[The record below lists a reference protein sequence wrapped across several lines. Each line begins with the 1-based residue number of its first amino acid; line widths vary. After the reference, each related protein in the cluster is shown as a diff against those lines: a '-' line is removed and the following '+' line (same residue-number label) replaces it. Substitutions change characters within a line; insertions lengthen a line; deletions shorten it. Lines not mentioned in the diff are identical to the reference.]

1 MFRRRRPQREIAF
14 SFDSFL
20 DLVANVVG
28 IILRL
33 ILVAWVG
40 ARSYKALVPPP
51 PPPPSYVE
59 ESEALP
65 EPEDPLTPELERQR
79 RELGQ
84 MQAQLL
90 EQMKQWEGVHQLN
103 AAAAEELAGLT
114 AKGRAADAERGHLA
128 GATDGHE
135 RGKLALSLAEV
146 RERSRRVMEE
156 LVALRKAPSLKQ
168 TLRYR
173 TPVSAPLQSEELLF
187 ECYRGRVTLLDI
199 GALLED
205 ARRGARARADLLR
218 TQFQFSDSTAA
229 VGAFRLRYT
238 VERERGPLDGPG
250 LLPGSGTFRCGISW
264 EAVPVVPL
272 RGETA
277 DDALKSGSE
286 FRRVVDNFDP
296 QQTAVTMWV
305 YPDSFPLYRRLRDY
319 LHQRDVVVAG
329 RPLPEGF
336 PIASNRNGSASRG
349 Q

>member
-1 MFRRRRPQREIAF
+1 MIRRRRPQREIAF

-20 DLVANVVG
+20 DVVANVVG

-51 PPPPSYVE
+51 PPPSYVAE
-59 ESEALP
+59 AEALP

-90 EQMKQWEGVHQLN
+90 EQMKQWEGVHQLT

-114 AKGRAADAERGHLA
+114 AKGRAADAERGRLA
-128 GATDGHE
+128 GAAGGPE

-146 RERSRRVMEE
+146 RERGRRVTDE
-156 LVALRKAPSLKQ
+156 LEALRKAPSLKK

-187 ECYRGRVTLLDI
+187 ECYRGRVTLIDV

-205 ARRGARARADLLR
+205 ARRGARSRADLLR
-218 TQFQFSDSTAA
+218 TQFEFSDTTAA

-238 VERERGPLDGPG
+238 VEREHGPLDGPG
-250 LLPGSGTFRCGISW
+250 LLPGSGTFRCSISW
-264 EAVPVVPL
+264 EAVPVVPQ
-272 RGETA
+272 RGEAA

-286 FRRVVDNFDP
+286 FRRIADNLDP

-305 YPDSFPLYRRLRDY
+305 YPDSFALYRRLRDY
-319 LHQRDVVVAG
+319 LHERDVVVAG
-329 RPLPEGF
+329 RPLPDGF
-336 PIASNRNGSASRG
+336 PIASNRHGSASRG

>member
-20 DLVANVVG
+20 DVVANVVG

-51 PPPPSYVE
+51 PPPSYAE

-90 EQMKQWEGVHQLN
+90 EQMKEWEGAHRLS
-103 AAAAEELAGLT
+103 AAAAEELAGLA
-114 AKGRAADAERGHLA
+114 AKGREADAERDRLA
-128 GATDGHE
+128 RGAGGSE
-135 RGKLALSLAEV
+135 RGKLALSQAEV
-146 RERSRRVMEE
+146 RERGRPLLEE
-156 LVALRKAPSLKQ
+156 LEALRKAPPLKK

-187 ECYRGRVTLLDI
+187 ECNRGRVTLLDV

-205 ARRGARARADLLR
+205 ARRGARAKGDLLR
-218 TQFQFSDSTAA
+218 SQFEFSDTTTA

-238 VERERGPLDGPG
+238 VERERGPLEGPC
-250 LLPGSGTFRCGISW
+250 LLPGSGTFRCSISW
-264 EAVPVVPL
+264 EAVPVLPR
-272 RGETA
+272 RGEAA
-277 DDALKSGSE
+277 DDALKGGSE
-286 FRRVVDNFDP
+286 FRRVVDNLDP

-305 YPDSFPLYRRLRDY
+305 YPDSFALYRRLRDY
-319 LHQRDVVVAG
+319 LHERDVVVAG

-336 PIASNRNGSASRG
+336 PIASNRHGSASRG

>member
-1 MFRRRRPQREIAF
+1 MIRRRRPQREIAF

-20 DLVANVVG
+20 DVVANVVG

-51 PPPPSYVE
+51 PSYVAP
-59 ESEALP
+59 SEALP

-79 RELGQ
+79 RELGL

-90 EQMKQWEGVHQLN
+90 KQLKEWEGVHQLS

-114 AKGRAADAERGHLA
+114 AKGREADAARGLLERAA
-128 GATDGHE
+128 GGAE
-135 RGKLALSLAEV
+135 RGKLALSLADAQA
-146 RERSRRVMEE
+146 RGRSVLAE
-156 LVALRKAPSLKQ
+156 LEALRKAPQLKK

-187 ECYRGRVTLLDI
+187 ECSRGRVTLLDV

-205 ARRGARARADLLR
+205 ARRGAHAHADLLR
-218 TQFQFSDSTAA
+218 TRFEFSDTTAA
-229 VGAFRLRYT
+229 VGAFRLHYT
-238 VERERGPLDGPG
+238 VERERGPLDGAG
-250 LLPGSGTFRCGISW
+250 LLPGAGSFRCSISW
-264 EAVPVVPL
+264 EAVPVVPQ
-272 RGETA
+272 RGESA

-286 FRRVVDNFDP
+286 FRRVVDNLDP

-305 YPDSFPLYRRLRDY
+305 YPDSFALYRRLRDY

-336 PIASNRNGSASRG
+336 PIASNRHGSASRG

>member
-1 MFRRRRPQREIAF
+1 MIRRRRPQREIAF

-20 DLVANVVG
+20 DVVANVVG

-40 ARSYKALVPPP
+40 ARSYKAVLPPP

-79 RELGQ
+79 RELGL
-84 MQAQLL
+84 MQEQLL
-90 EQMKQWEGVHQLN
+90 EQMKQWEGVNQTSA
-103 AAAAEELAGLT
+103 AAAAEAAALGSKAAE
-114 AKGRAADAERGHLA
+114 ADAERALLA
-128 GATDGHE
+128 RGTDGAE
-135 RGKLALSLAEV
+135 RGKLALSQAEV
-146 RERSRRVMEE
+146 RERSRRVLEE
-156 LVALRKAPSLKQ
+156 LAALRKAPPLKK

-173 TPVSAPLQSEELLF
+173 TPVSAPLQSEELMF
-187 ECYRGRVTLLDI
+187 ECNRGRVTLLDV

-205 ARRGARARADLLR
+205 AHRNTRARADLLR
-218 TQFQFSDSTAA
+218 TQGEFHDSTAA
-229 VGAFRLRYT
+229 VGAFRLQY
-238 VERERGPLDGPG
+238 VVARERGPLEGPG
-250 LLPGSGTFRCGISW
+250 LLSGSGTFRCSISW
-264 EAVPVVPL
+264 EAVPVVPV

-286 FRRVVDNFDP
+286 FRRVVDNLDP
-296 QQTAVTMWV
+296 QQTAITMWV

-319 LHQRDVVVAG
+319 LHERDVVVAG